1 MQNLLV
7 PIGIMV
13 TLAVLGWLTQ
23 MLKNAQLKQEAER
36 ERQRREALPA
46 ARATRNNN
54 NNQPAKEPTSDIDR
68 FLAEIDRLR
77 QKGGAPAA
85 PAQQQKPQ
93 QKPKPKPVAVPTV
106 PVKKQR
112 LSESPTPAPF
122 VTTAAPPAVRTSAGT
137 PLISE
142 ELPVATVVATKASAP
157 AGASRPKAA
166 PKEVHNTN
174 VTHTVVPTTPFGE
187 QLMALLATPQA
198 LPVAVVLTEI
208 LGEPKCRKKY

>member
-54 NNQPAKEPTSDIDR
+54 NNNQPAKEPTSDIDR

-85 PAQQQKPQ
+85 PAQQQKAQ
-93 QKPKPKPVAVPTV
+93 QKPKPVVVPTV

-112 LSESPTPAPF
+112 LSEAPAPAPF
-122 VTTAAPPAVRTSAGT
+122 ITTAAPAAVRTSAGT
-137 PLISE
+137 SLISD
-142 ELPVATVVATKASAP
+142 ELPIATVVNPTASTP
-157 AGASRPKAA
+157 ASASRPKPAA
-166 PKEVHNTN
+166 KEVHNTN

-187 QLMALLATPQA
+187 QLMALLASPQA

-208 LGEPKCRKKY
+208 LGEPKCRKKF